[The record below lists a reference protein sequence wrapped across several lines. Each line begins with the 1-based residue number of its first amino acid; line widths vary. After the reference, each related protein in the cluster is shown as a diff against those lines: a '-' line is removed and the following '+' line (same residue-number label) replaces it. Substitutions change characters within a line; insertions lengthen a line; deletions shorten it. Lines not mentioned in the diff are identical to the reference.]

1 MFVEAKSITCM
12 CLDGCPVNVIRQFFN
27 CSWRF
32 MDTYCQG
39 LTGKAAEWAI
49 TKQKSHQWAGEKKLI
64 EDTID
69 KLAGQ
74 TEDEDTIIDTN

>member
-1 MFVEAKSITCM
+1 M

-32 MDTYCQG
+32 IDAYCQG
-39 LTGKAAEWAI
+39 LTGKAAEWAV
-49 TKQKSHQWAGEKKLI
+49 TKQKSCQWAEEKKLI
-64 EDTID
+64 EYTID